1 MPRFQPP
8 VEHIDLIPT
17 PMDTW
22 RAALDALI
30 ACAPGDTSD
39 ISCTWPTRTKAASC
53 LWTEPSH
60 HQVPNASSTD

>member
-8 VEHIDLIPT
+8 VEHIDLTPA

-30 ACAPGDTSD
+30 ACAPGDTST
-39 ISCTWPTRTKAASC
+39 SPGTWPMLTRAASC
-53 LWTEPSH
+53 WWTGP
-60 HQVPNASSTD
+60 